1 MSTLSPE
8 ETTHYHVQKKRRAA
22 FLDEWRKHRRT
33 GVLAARDL
41 EFKEREPGVRVA
53 YYAGSDEGAAM
64 RTNDAGAHELDPG
77 AQTTP
82 HRHSWDAI
90 LFIVEGTGWSEI
102 CGERIEWKPW
112 DAIHLPAWTWHRHAN
127 QGTKAARFVSFS
139 SEPLLTSFNMAVLEE
154 ASNGVDL
161 SARPGFAEP
170 RDGEDAYSK
179 RVNRLAELQGD
190 LRRARVHTA
199 YDDITLRNTP
209 RGSRTAFLVDES
221 IGFKTSGLSAA
232 MFQLAPGQAQTKH
245 RHPGEAFLY
254 VIEGR
259 GHSYIDVEPEGGR
272 EYDWQAGDMINV
284 DHFLWHQHFNGD
296 PDRPA
301 RLVRVHMFA
310 SVLETMRALTD
321 PLDLFN
327 ERPEDLAQAFDLSAY
342 EWPADERPT

>member
-22 FLDEWRKHRRT
+22 FLEEWRKHRRT
-33 GVLAARDL
+33 GVLPAAEL

-64 RTNDAGAHELDPG
+64 RTNDAGAHEFDPG

-90 LFIVEGTGWSEI
+90 LFVVEGSGWSEI
-102 CGERIEWKPW
+102 GGERIEWKPW
-112 DAIHLPAWTWHRHAN
+112 DAIHLPAWTWHRHGSD
-127 QGTKAARFVSFS
+127 GTKTARLVSFS
-139 SEPLLTSFNMAVLEE
+139 SEPLLTSFNMAVIEE
-154 ASNGVDL
+154 ATNGVDL
-161 SARPGFAEP
+161 SVRPAFARA
-170 RDGEDAYSK
+170 RDGEDAYSN

-190 LRRARVHTA
+190 LRRARVHAA

-221 IGFKTSGLSAA
+221 IGFKTSGLTAA
-232 MFQLAPGQAQTKH
+232 MFQLAPAQAQTKH

-272 EYDWQAGDMINV
+272 EYEWHAGDMINV

-342 EWPADERPT
+342 EWPEDERPT

>member
-22 FLDEWRKHRRT
+22 FLEEWRKHRRT
-33 GVLAARDL
+33 GVLPASEL
-41 EFKEREPGVRVA
+41 QFKEREPGVRVA

-77 AQTTP
+77 ANTTP
-82 HRHSWDAI
+82 HRHSWDAV
-90 LFIVEGTGWSEI
+90 LFVVEGSGWSEI
-102 CGERIEWKPW
+102 GGQRIEWKPW
-112 DAIHLPAWTWHRHAN
+112 DAIHLPAWTWHRHGN
-127 QGTKAARFVSFS
+127 EGEKTARLVSFS
-139 SEPLLTSFNMAVLEE
+139 SEPLLTSLNLALVEE
-154 ASNGVDL
+154 AADGADL
-161 SARPGFAEP
+161 SARPAFAP
-170 RDGEDAYSK
+170 VRDGDDTYSK
-179 RVNRLAELQGD
+179 RVSRLARLQEEAQQ
-190 LRRARVHTA
+190 ARIHTA
-199 YDDITLRNTP
+199 YDDVTLRNTP

-221 IGFKTSGLSAA
+221 IGFRTSGLTAA

-272 EYDWQAGDMINV
+272 EYEWEAGDMINV

-296 PDRPA
+296 AERPA

-310 SVLETMRALTD
+310 TVLETMRALAD

-327 ERPEDLAQAFDLSAY
+327 ERPEDLAQAFDLSRY
-342 EWPADERPT
+342 QWPEEERPT